1 MCPTKVEECIMLSR
15 ETLEEYR
22 QMTPGQRLRMTLDMI
37 EDNILHLSKGSPEVV
52 ARRFELIQRENDLR
66 NENILRALRHARDR
80 HEED

>member
-1 MCPTKVEECIMLSR
+1 MLSP

-22 QMTPGQRLRMTLDMI
+22 RMTPGQRLRMTLDMI
-37 EDNILHLSKGSPEVV
+37 EANIPFLSKGSPEVV